1 MAIFNLREQLD
12 SVFSSLTSQTFV
24 TCSGDPN
31 RAVIKYH
38 FLLCLSEK
46 ENKQKQ
52 VEEREFMFF

>member
-1 MAIFNLREQLD
+1 MAIFNILEQLD

-24 TCSGDPN
+24 TCSRDPN